1 MENIRRQGPSLR
13 RRVVIKLMWLSLL
26 SNRLEDGGRSGVSGT
41 LVATAE
47 DSDEHEKEGI
57 NQTDSVLTNDCDNVH
72 INAVNTLSK
81 HKEINVREIECM
93 NGETEGH
100 VRMDDGNVKQQGH
113 QFL

>member
-1 MENIRRQGPSLR
+1 MAES
-13 RRVVIKLMWLSLL
+13 V

-41 LVATAE
+41 VVATAE

-100 VRMDDGNVKQQGH
+100 VGMDDGNVKQQGH